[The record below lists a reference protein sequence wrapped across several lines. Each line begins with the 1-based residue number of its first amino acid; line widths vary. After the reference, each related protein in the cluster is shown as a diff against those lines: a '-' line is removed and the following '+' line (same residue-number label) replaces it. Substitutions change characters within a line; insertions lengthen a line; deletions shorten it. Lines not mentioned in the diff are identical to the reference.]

1 MMSWLIWNNI
11 LQDNKEDFIMKRTNE
26 SSFDYNAEVKKCK
39 TIDDV
44 MGKNGLIQRLVKDVL
59 ENILEGEME
68 EHLGREK
75 YQRESY
81 DVEDIKNY
89 RNGYSTKNLRSSFGD
104 VDLDIPRDRKAE
116 FEPQIVKKY
125 ETVCTELDKKIISLY
140 AKGMSTTDI
149 EAEIQDLYGITI
161 SPSMVS
167 KITDKVL
174 ATATEW
180 QNRVLDSIYPIVYL
194 DAMYFKVR
202 SNGKIV
208 NKAVYICLGYTM
220 QGHKDILGI
229 WVDEA
234 EGAKFWLSICNDLK
248 NRGVKEILI
257 ACMDGLKGLPQAIKT
272 VFPTVNIQTCI
283 VHQIRNSVKYVA
295 SKGQKAFMKD
305 LKEVYKAPTEE
316 LALAQLDRLKEAW
329 GDKYGIV
336 IDSWYNNW
344 NNLSTYFE
352 FSPSIRKIIY
362 TTNVLEGFNRQVRKF
377 TKVRVI
383 FPTDESLN
391 KCVYL
396 ATMEIM
402 EKWTQPIHGWA
413 NTLAELSLAFSDQL
427 SDDLA

>member
-1 MMSWLIWNNI
+1 MGRKNDIN
-11 LQDNKEDFIMKRTNE
+11 
-26 SSFDYNAEVKKCK
+26 FDYNSEVKKCK

-44 MGKNGLIQRLVKDVL
+44 LGKNGLVQRLVKDVL
-59 ENILEGEME
+59 ENILEAEMD
-68 EHLGREK
+68 EHLGRDK
-75 YQRESY
+75 YQRQS
-81 DVEDIKNY
+81 DIEPGERNY
-89 RNGYSTKNLRSSFGD
+89 RNGYSQKNLRSSFGD

-116 FEPQIVKKY
+116 FEPQIIKKY
-125 ETVCTELDKKIISLY
+125 ETVCNELDKKIISLY
-140 AKGMSTTDI
+140 AKGMTTSDI
-149 EAEIQDLYGITI
+149 QAEIEDLYGITI

-167 KITDKVL
+167 KITDKVI

-180 QNRVLDSIYPIVYL
+180 QNRMLDKIYPIVYL

-220 QGHKDILGI
+220 EGYKDILGI

-234 EGAKFWLSICNDLK
+234 EGAKFWLGICNDLK

-257 ACMDGLKGLPQAIKT
+257 ACMDGLKGLPQAIQT
-272 VFPTVNIQTCI
+272 VFPSANIQTCI
-283 VHQIRNSVKYVA
+283 VHQIRNSIKYIA
-295 SKGQKAFMKD
+295 SKDKKSFMKD

-316 LALAQLDRLKEAW
+316 LALAQLDKLKEIW
-329 GDKYGIV
+329 GNSYGMV

-344 NNLSTYFE
+344 NNLSTFFD
-352 FSPSIRKIIY
+352 FSPRIRKMIY
-362 TTNVLEGFNRQVRKF
+362 TTNALEGFNRQVRKY
-377 TKVRVI
+377 TKSRTI

-402 EKWTQPIHGWA
+402 EKWTQLVPNWGA
-413 NTLAELSLAFSDQL
+413 TLAELTLFFTEELKDELA
-427 SDDLA
+427 

>member
-1 MMSWLIWNNI
+1 MARKNDIN
-11 LQDNKEDFIMKRTNE
+11 
-26 SSFDYNAEVKKCK
+26 FDYNSEIKKCK

-44 MGKNGLIQRLVKDVL
+44 LGKNGLVLRLVKDVL
-59 ENILEGEME
+59 ENILEAEMD
-68 EHLGREK
+68 EHLGRDK
-75 YQRESY
+75 YQRQSNIEPG
-81 DVEDIKNY
+81 ERNY
-89 RNGYSTKNLRSSFGD
+89 RNGYSQKNLRSSFGD
-104 VDLDIPRDRKAE
+104 VDLDIPRDRKSE

-125 ETVCTELDKKIISLY
+125 ETVCNELDKKIISLY
-140 AKGMSTTDI
+140 AKGMTTSDI
-149 EAEIQDLYGITI
+149 QAEIEDLYGITI

-167 KITDKVL
+167 KITDKVI

-180 QNRVLDSIYPIVYL
+180 QNRMLDKIYPIVYL

-220 QGHKDILGI
+220 EGYKDILGL

-234 EGAKFWLSICNDLK
+234 EGAKFWLGICNDLK

-257 ACMDGLKGLPQAIKT
+257 ACMDGLKGLPQAIQT
-272 VFPTVNIQTCI
+272 VFPSANIQTCI
-283 VHQIRNSVKYVA
+283 VHQIRNSIKYIA
-295 SKGQKAFMKD
+295 SKDKKSFMKD

-316 LALAQLDRLKEAW
+316 LALAQLDKLKETW
-329 GDKYGIV
+329 GNSYGMV

-344 NNLSTYFE
+344 NNLSTFFD
-352 FSPSIRKIIY
+352 FSPRIRKMIY
-362 TTNVLEGFNRQVRKF
+362 TTNALEGFNRQVRKY
-377 TKVRVI
+377 TKSRTI

-402 EKWTQPIHGWA
+402 EKWTQPVPNWGA
-413 NTLAELSLAFSDQL
+413 TLAELTLFFTEELKDELA
-427 SDDLA
+427 

>member
-1 MMSWLIWNNI
+1 MGRKNDIN
-11 LQDNKEDFIMKRTNE
+11 
-26 SSFDYNAEVKKCK
+26 FDYNSEVKKCK

-44 MGKNGLIQRLVKDVL
+44 LGKNGLVQRLIKDVL
-59 ENILEGEME
+59 ENILEAEMD
-68 EHLGREK
+68 EHLGRDK
-75 YQRESY
+75 YQRQN
-81 DVEDIKNY
+81 DIEPSERNY
-89 RNGYSTKNLRSSFGD
+89 RNGYSQKNLRSSFGD

-125 ETVCTELDKKIISLY
+125 ETVCNELDKKIISLY
-140 AKGMSTTDI
+140 AKGMTTSDI
-149 EAEIQDLYGITI
+149 QAEIEDLYGITI

-167 KITDKVL
+167 KITDKVI

-180 QNRVLDSIYPIVYL
+180 QNRMLDKIYPIVYL

-220 QGHKDILGI
+220 EGYKDILGL

-234 EGAKFWLSICNDLK
+234 EGAKFWLGICNDLK

-257 ACMDGLKGLPQAIKT
+257 ACMDGLKGLPQAIQT
-272 VFPTVNIQTCI
+272 VFPSANIQTCI
-283 VHQIRNSVKYVA
+283 VHQIRNSIKYIA
-295 SKGQKAFMKD
+295 SKDKKSFMKD
-305 LKEVYKAPTEE
+305 LKEVYKAATEE
-316 LALAQLDRLKEAW
+316 LALAQLDKLKETW
-329 GDKYGIV
+329 GNSYGMV

-344 NNLSTYFE
+344 NNLSTFFD
-352 FSPSIRKIIY
+352 FSPRIRKMIY
-362 TTNVLEGFNRQVRKF
+362 TTNALEGFNRQVRKY
-377 TKVRVI
+377 TKSRTI

-402 EKWTQPIHGWA
+402 EKWTQPVPNWGA
-413 NTLAELSLAFSDQL
+413 TLAELTLFFTEELKDELA
-427 SDDLA
+427 

>member
-1 MMSWLIWNNI
+1 MARKNDIN
-11 LQDNKEDFIMKRTNE
+11 
-26 SSFDYNAEVKKCK
+26 FDYNSEIKKCK

-44 MGKNGLIQRLVKDVL
+44 LGKNGLVQRLVKDVL
-59 ENILEGEME
+59 ENILEAEMD
-68 EHLGREK
+68 EHLGRDK
-75 YQRESY
+75 YQRQSNIEPG
-81 DVEDIKNY
+81 ERNY
-89 RNGYSTKNLRSSFGD
+89 RNGYSQKNLRSSFGD
-104 VDLDIPRDRKAE
+104 VDLDIPRDRKSE

-125 ETVCTELDKKIISLY
+125 ETVCNELDKKIISLY
-140 AKGMSTTDI
+140 AKGMTTSDI
-149 EAEIQDLYGITI
+149 QAEIEDLYGITI

-167 KITDKVL
+167 KITDKVI

-180 QNRVLDSIYPIVYL
+180 QNRMLDKIYPIVYL

-220 QGHKDILGI
+220 EGYKDILGL

-234 EGAKFWLSICNDLK
+234 EGAKFWLGICNDLK

-257 ACMDGLKGLPQAIKT
+257 ACMDGLKGLPQAIQT
-272 VFPTVNIQTCI
+272 VFPSANIQTCI
-283 VHQIRNSVKYVA
+283 VHQIRNSIKYIA
-295 SKGQKAFMKD
+295 SKDKKSFMKD

-316 LALAQLDRLKEAW
+316 LALAQLDKLKETW
-329 GDKYGIV
+329 GNSYGMV

-344 NNLSTYFE
+344 NNLSTFFD
-352 FSPSIRKIIY
+352 FSPRIRKMIY
-362 TTNVLEGFNRQVRKF
+362 TTNALEGFNRQVRKY
-377 TKVRVI
+377 TKSRTI

-402 EKWTQPIHGWA
+402 EKWV
-413 NTLAELSLAFSDQL
+413 LR
-427 SDDLA
+427 

>member
-1 MMSWLIWNNI
+1 MARKNDIN
-11 LQDNKEDFIMKRTNE
+11 
-26 SSFDYNAEVKKCK
+26 FDYNSEIKKCK

-44 MGKNGLIQRLVKDVL
+44 LGKNGLVQWLVKDVL
-59 ENILEGEME
+59 ENILEAEMD
-68 EHLGREK
+68 EHLGRDK
-75 YQRESY
+75 YQRQSNIEPG
-81 DVEDIKNY
+81 ERNY
-89 RNGYSTKNLRSSFGD
+89 RNGYSQKNLRSSFGD
-104 VDLDIPRDRKAE
+104 VDLDIPRDRKSE

-125 ETVCTELDKKIISLY
+125 ETVCNELDKKIISLY
-140 AKGMSTTDI
+140 AKGMTTSDI
-149 EAEIQDLYGITI
+149 QAEIEDLYGITI

-167 KITDKVL
+167 KITDKVI

-180 QNRVLDSIYPIVYL
+180 QNRMLDKIYPIVYL

-220 QGHKDILGI
+220 EGYKDILGL

-234 EGAKFWLSICNDLK
+234 EGAKFWLGICNDLK

-257 ACMDGLKGLPQAIKT
+257 ACMDGLKGLPQAIQT
-272 VFPTVNIQTCI
+272 VFPSANIQTCI
-283 VHQIRNSVKYVA
+283 VHQIRNSIKYIA
-295 SKGQKAFMKD
+295 SKDKKSFMKD

-316 LALAQLDRLKEAW
+316 LALAQLDKLKETW
-329 GDKYGIV
+329 GNSYGMV

-344 NNLSTYFE
+344 NNLSTFFD
-352 FSPSIRKIIY
+352 FSPRIRKMIY
-362 TTNVLEGFNRQVRKF
+362 TTNALEGFNRQVRKY
-377 TKVRVI
+377 TKSRTI

-402 EKWTQPIHGWA
+402 EKWTQPVPNWGA
-413 NTLAELSLAFSDQL
+413 TLAELTLFFTEELKDELA
-427 SDDLA
+427 